1 MNKPLGGR
9 GKKAPYETA
18 VVRVPTDLMSA
29 IDEMVESYRM
39 SAMKGESLQ
48 VSEKSKFAISLIGVT
63 YQEVIQE
70 TFKILRLK
78 KSASESISRLLK
90 FIYDVDISANDLK
103 SGNIDVINHQES
115 NES

>member
-18 VVRVPTDLMSA
+18 VVRVPVDLISA
-29 IDEMVESYRM
+29 IEDMVESYRI
-39 SAMKGESLQ
+39 SAIKGESLQ
-48 VSEKSKFAISLIGVT
+48 VSEKSKSVISVIGVT

-70 TFKILRLK
+70 VFKILRLK

-90 FIYDVDISANDLK
+90 FIYDVNISANDLK
-103 SGNIDVINHQES
+103 SGNIDIINNQKS
-115 NES
+115 NKS

>member
-9 GKKAPYETA
+9 GKKAPYETT

-48 VSEKSKFAISLIGVT
+48 VSEKSKFAISVIGVT

-78 KSASESISRLLK
+78 KSASESISRL
-90 FIYDVDISANDLK
+90 DISANDLK